1 MVSSPEASQGSQ
13 RDPVERRRI
22 KKRGVVLATGG
33 LLLALGL
40 VLGLRSVGLLAMDLG
55 AWTTALLVTLGAQAI
70 LWLLPSLD
78 LDERL
83 TGDRR
88 YLFLPMLTAAG
99 LLCLYIYIA
108 PGARYLLLMA
118 WFVALLFMAGLAGL
132 VEVVVLSA
140 GMTVGYLGALGLREL
155 THAGL
160 RLSFA
165 QETLRAGVFLAINV
179 YAGVV
184 FQRLHRERR
193 ERGNLRRRLTELA
206 LTDPLTGLRN
216 RRYFEDF
223 LRSELARID
232 RYGGVCSVAIL
243 DVDHFKNYNDTLG
256 HLAGDAVLRQLAGVL
271 REEMRVSDVV
281 SRIGGEEFGLIL
293 VNTDRAEARAV
304 IERLHGRIHA
314 HPFPREDVQPGRQ
327 LTVSTGIASCP
338 ADGTDYE
345 ELVGRADQ
353 ALYAA
358 KQAGRN
364 RIHVAA

>member
-1 MVSSPEASQGSQ
+1 
-13 RDPVERRRI
+13 
-22 KKRGVVLATGG
+22 
-33 LLLALGL
+33 
-40 VLGLRSVGLLAMDLG
+40 
-55 AWTTALLVTLGAQAI
+55 
-70 LWLLPSLD
+70 
-78 LDERL
+78 
-83 TGDRR
+83 
-88 YLFLPMLTAAG
+88 
-99 LLCLYIYIA
+99 
-108 PGARYLLLMA
+108 MA

-345 ELVGRADQ
+345 ELVGRADE